1 MDRNI
6 RYIESALTDA
16 KLQGL
21 VAVGNAREAAR
32 RVHSLVLGL
41 LLHAKIHN
49 DLEVL
54 EDLEPTVMEMIGA
67 RELAV

>member
-1 MDRNI
+1 
-6 RYIESALTDA
+6 
-16 KLQGL
+16 
-21 VAVGNAREAAR
+21 
-32 RVHSLVLGL
+32 VLGL